1 MTSRPAPDHSGETSP
16 PRLPAVAGW
25 ARDVVWLGV
34 GRIIA
39 YTVVFPLNIILARW
53 LGAAEFGT
61 YSYQLSSF
69 MVLATL
75 STLGLE
81 RLTLRTAAT
90 HHHHEQWPRLKQYL
104 SWATVRVSVASIC
117 VFAAFSLTLP
127 WWGQR
132 IPLFARAD
140 WMLGIMIPLI
150 ALGNLQQATL
160 RGLGEQASA
169 QLLFAA
175 GQPVLFGLV
184 LAAAIL
190 TGKPSSS
197 AGIALQAQALAWA
210 LVLGFS
216 VLWVLKRV
224 PAAGFPVARPIS
236 STQGEWSRPALYFF
250 LLAGVETANSRIDF
264 FTLGFFANSEHV
276 GLYAAASRVA
286 GIIPL
291 FLSLG
296 IAAAAPALAQL
307 HSAKKTAELQQ
318 LVTRIAVGSSLIAL
332 PAALILILFGEHVL
346 AVFGHPFRAAR
357 EALAILSAGQII
369 NVLAG
374 PVATLL
380 TLTGHEKQALAGL
393 AVSACSNALLSW
405 ILIPRFGL
413 EGAACASAAS
423 LVLWNVLLAYAVRRH
438 LGIQPTALAWKN

>member
-1 MTSRPAPDHSGETSP
+1 MTPRPAHDHSGETNP

-25 ARDVVWLGV
+25 TRDVLWLGA
-34 GRIIA
+34 GRIVA

-53 LGAAEFGT
+53 LGAAEFGA

-90 HHHHEQWPRLKQYL
+90 HRHHEQWPRLRQYL
-104 SWATVRVSVASIC
+104 SWAMVRVSAASVC

-132 IPLFARAD
+132 IPLFGHAD

-160 RGLGEQASA
+160 RGLGKQVSA

-190 TGKPSSS
+190 IGKPSS

-210 LVLGFS
+210 LVFGFS

-224 PAAGFPVARPIS
+224 PAAGSPDAGPIS
-236 STQGEWSRPALYFF
+236 PAQGEWSRPAFYFF
-250 LLAGVETANSRIDF
+250 LLAGLEMANSRIDF

-286 GIIPL
+286 GVIPL
-291 FLSLG
+291 FLGLG

-307 HSAKKTAELQQ
+307 HSAKKMVELQQ
-318 LVTRIAVGSSLIAL
+318 LVTRITLGSSLIAL
-332 PAALILILFGEHVL
+332 PVALILILFGGQVL
-346 AVFGHPFRAAR
+346 AVFGHQFRAAR
-357 EALAILSAGQII
+357 QALAILSAGQII

-405 ILIPRFGL
+405 ALIPRFGL

-423 LVLWNVLLAYAVRRH
+423 LVLWNVLLACAVRRH
-438 LGIQPTALAWKN
+438 LGIQPAALAWKN